1 MPFGAIDAVHRTGQF
16 NNQVEQKA
24 VRQKKGSLVP
34 VNDWRLRTPFDVVI
48 ALLII
53 TNAAS
58 ARPTSFRSESDA
70 TAPSSQNPRAVNCP
84 PETPTNLSGVLHEI
98 GEVLR
103 HPVSGAES
111 IGETWVYRVLRHGC
125 PPSRS
130 KLKEA
135 ALAAGDVAATVA
147 EAEIDPQAPW
157 LIQLLGLG
165 FEVAGDIVAKER
177 VSPKLMGDAVL
188 SSGGGLRAE
197 PLPASWGPSSIEIFS
212 PAVHAIRQQPA
223 LDLEQIQLQ
232 PADESG
238 VHHYLDSRN
247 GEIGRAVQVDGAY
260 YPVTELSSDSA
271 VIGGIPLI
279 RQDGRFRLRV
289 DSAAEGSES
298 EPAVAAR
305 CRRAP
310 GSVCHRSPYSPEL
323 TSVLR
328 QHLRHGVT
336 EAQAQHRGF
345 TADPQRPGWYWHM
358 RGERLHGYLRLEDRY
373 FPVKTHRY
381 GRCER
386 MTVHLPRAARV
397 PERTGAG
404 SALID
409 IAESPLTTGP
419 HTLTQAELN
428 AHRGLP
434 SRTASDVYEHAV
446 RHLPHV
452 HLHQL
457 EQAALVNYYGAGEV
471 RLNDFLQQDP
481 VPPHQ
486 RQDLDR
492 EVQTLQQALARI
504 PAYPGRVYRGTV
516 MSETLFSSLHV
527 GQTVYLRSFVR
538 ASGDRSVA
546 LQELAGRPLHAAQM
560 HVVLEL
566 DMRRSAHPTGLH
578 TLRDEAEVMI
588 EDGRVYV
595 VDAVRPGE
603 LCLREAGVTRQALGQ
618 GGATVLLL
626 S

>member
-1 MPFGAIDAVHRTGQF
+1 MFIGASQAVREIGQF
-16 NNQVEQKA
+16 NNQVQRKRA
-24 VRQKKGSLVP
+24 RQKLP
-34 VNDWRLRTPFDVVI
+34 VSHRNLQLDGPLPVLI
-48 ALLII
+48 LLLMIS
-53 TNAAS
+53 NS
-58 ARPTSFRSESDA
+58 VNARPTSFRSENDA
-70 TAPSSQNPRAVNCP
+70 TAASSRSARALNCP
-84 PETPTNLSGVLHEI
+84 PATPVRVSDVLHGV
-98 GEVLR
+98 GEFLR
-103 HPVSGAES
+103 HPVSDTVRM
-111 IGETWVYRVLRHGC
+111 GEELVYDIFSGDC
-125 PPSRS
+125 PPPDG
-130 KLKEA
+130 KLKKTV
-135 ALAAGDVAATVA
+135 LAIGDVLASFV
-147 EAEIDPQAPW
+147 EAEMGPEAPGM
-157 LIQLLGLG
+157 IQLAGIG
-165 FEVAGDIVAKER
+165 FEVAGDMVAKKP
-177 VSPKLMGDAVL
+177 VSPDLIGDAVL
-188 SSGGGLRAE
+188 SLGGGLRAE

-212 PAVHAIRQQPA
+212 HAVQAIRQQPP
-223 LDLEQIQLQ
+223 LDLEQIQLR
-232 PADESG
+232 PADETG
-238 VHHYLDSRN
+238 MHLYLDKGN
-247 GEIGRAVQVDGAY
+247 GKMGRAVQVDGAY
-260 YPVTELSSDSA
+260 YPVTELSADSA
-271 VIGGIPLI
+271 VIGGVPLI

-289 DSAAEGSES
+289 DAATERGES
-298 EPAVAAR
+298 EPAVAVR

-310 GSVCHRSPYSPEL
+310 DSVCHRSPYSPEL

-373 FPVKTHRY
+373 FPIKTHRY

-386 MTVHLPRAARV
+386 MTVHLPRRAHV
-397 PERTGAG
+397 PDRTSAG

-409 IAESPLTTGP
+409 IAESPMATGP

-428 AHRGLP
+428 AHRGLA

-452 HLHQL
+452 HLRQL
-457 EQAALVNYYGAGEV
+457 ERAALVNYYGAGEV
-471 RLNDFLQQDP
+471 RLNDFLHQDS

-492 EVQTLQQALARI
+492 EVRTLQQALARI

-516 MSETLFSSLHV
+516 MSEALFNSLQV

-538 ASGDRSVA
+538 ASGDRGVA
-546 LQELAGRPLHAAQM
+546 LREFAGRPLEADQM

-588 EDGRVYV
+588 DDGRVYV

-618 GGATVLLL
+618 GGATVLPL